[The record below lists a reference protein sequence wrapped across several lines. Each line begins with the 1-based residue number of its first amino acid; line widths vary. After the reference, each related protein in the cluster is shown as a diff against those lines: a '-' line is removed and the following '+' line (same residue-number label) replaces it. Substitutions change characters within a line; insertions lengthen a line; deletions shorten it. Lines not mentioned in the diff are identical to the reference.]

1 MAIKD
6 GDIVHLSFHYKKQ
19 FAVEGQCSY
28 RQADTRWASKQKTG
42 DRAHDV
48 EHTGTYPFLVNT
60 EDLPRFNHLG
70 IAKPRPPAKSSPRH
84 SAPTALASP
93 GRTDGSSTAATP
105 VASHVGE
112 ASRVMPP
119 RFLQGHS
126 NSPVIHPLSWQSAA
140 SAQDRPTPRRMRRA
154 NISQSSKKR
163 VRIRRGGRRAGRC
176 LSGRTP
182 TGHRRRGDF
191 PSLDIGCAWNLPDV
205 AIGPA
210 CRAGTNHAARR
221 RHCEAI
227 GKRADTAFRL
237 CT

>member
-60 EDLPRFNHLG
+60 EELPRFNHLG

-93 GRTDGSSTAATP
+93 GRTDGSSTATP

-140 SAQDRPTPRRMRRA
+140 SAQDRPTP
-154 NISQSSKKR
+154 
-163 VRIRRGGRRAGRC
+163 GGC
-176 LSGRTP
+176 DGRT
-182 TGHRRRGDF
+182 F
-191 PSLDIGCAWNLPDV
+191 PKAAKSGSASGV
-205 AIGPA
+205 AVGGPA
-210 CRAGTNHAARR
+210 GAFPGGLPPVIGDGAIFHLSILAAPGICQTSR
-221 RHCEAI
+221 
-227 GKRADTAFRL
+227 
-237 CT
+237 